1 MVNLYS
7 VFGLSPGASSDA
19 IKTAY
24 YRLAK
29 QYHPDT
35 HAGETSQERIREINQ
50 AYETLGD
57 PVARAA
63 YDVMLVRERSETR
76 RRSWK
81 AVATGAS
88 TFTLT
93 LGLFP
98 LLMSW
103 TQQVPTSPSE
113 ITQLAVFAPN
123 EDPTVNEFAES
134 FNVGPSPAT
143 DFVQVNASGDFL
155 FGLDMPELEVQPPH
169 SIEPGSL
176 ELPLSQRTII
186 GRGGPAVREGRTNS
200 KPSVESRRSRKR
212 REYIVGRS
220 GRT

>member
-1 MVNLYS
+1 
-7 VFGLSPGASSDA
+7 
-19 IKTAY
+19 
-24 YRLAK
+24 
-29 QYHPDT
+29 
-35 HAGETSQERIREINQ
+35 
-50 AYETLGD
+50 
-57 PVARAA
+57 
-63 YDVMLVRERSETR
+63 MLVRERSETR
-76 RRSWK
+76 RRTWK

-143 DFVQVNASGDFL
+143 DFVQVNAGGDFL
-155 FGLDMPELEVQPPH
+155 FGLDMPELQVQPPQR
-169 SIEPGSL
+169 IEP
-176 ELPLSQRTII
+176 EL
-186 GRGGPAVREGRTNS
+186 
-200 KPSVESRRSRKR
+200 
-212 REYIVGRS
+212 
-220 GRT
+220 